1 MPTRPVSASG
11 SAGRA
16 MVAGMTMVTI
26 GSMTANIASY
36 LLHLPASR
44 LLGVA
49 KYGEFASLLAAQ
61 LVLAVPAL
69 ALQSVVAREVV
80 RGRSTGKLR
89 SLGYRCAGVVAVLS
103 VLAAPIVAV
112 AMNTSVLATTSAL
125 VVAPLLVLLA
135 TEQGLLQGT
144 ARFGRLSIVLAS
156 AGFGKVV
163 PAVVAL
169 FLGAGPGTVLAVSAA
184 GTGLVALGARLANRE
199 PPGPGGPHTGDVRIG
214 VATVLGA
221 SQVQL
226 VLILLSSVDL
236 LLARALLAEADAGIY
251 ALGAVATKAAFWL
264 PQAVGVVLYPRMA
277 NPAHSASALRS
288 ALSVVAGIGAVLILG
303 AAVAAG
309 LIPLIVGEDYAAV
322 QGYLWIFA
330 LQGACLA
337 VLQSALLWAIAG
349 ERTTLAILAWLGLA
363 AEVVLLTLC
372 ASTVLQF
379 VVVAVS
385 VAAATALAV
394 CVAALRS

>member
-1 MPTRPVSASG
+1 
-11 SAGRA
+11 
-16 MVAGMTMVTI
+16 MVTI

-44 LLGVA
+44 ILGVEG
-49 KYGEFASLLAAQ
+49 YGEFASLLAAQ

-80 RGRSTGKLR
+80 RGRSRRALR
-89 SLGYRCAGVVAVLS
+89 ALGYRCATVVAVLA
-103 VLAAPIVAV
+103 VLVSPVVAF
-112 AMNTSVLATTSAL
+112 ALDTSVLATMSAL

-135 TEQGLLQGT
+135 TEQGLLQGSGQ
-144 ARFGRLSIVLAS
+144 FGRLSVVLAS

-163 PAVVAL
+163 PAVFVL
-169 FLGAGPGTVLAVSAA
+169 FLGGGPGVVLAASAA
-184 GTGLVALGARLANRE
+184 GTGLVALAARLLDR
-199 PPGPGGPHTGDVRIG
+199 GDGTAGSAVRIG
-214 VATVLGA
+214 VGTVLRA

-226 VLILLSSVDL
+226 ALIALSSVDL
-236 LLARALLAEADAGIY
+236 MLARVLLSSEDAGLY

-277 NPAHSASALRS
+277 NPVQSAAALRS
-288 ALSVVAGIGAVLILG
+288 ALAVVAGIGSVLVLG
-303 AAVAAG
+303 SALAAG
-309 LIPLIVGEDYAAV
+309 LIPIVIGEDYAAV

-349 ERTTLAILAWLGLA
+349 ERTVLALLAWLGLA
-363 AEVVLLTLC
+363 VEVLLLTLL
-372 ASTVLQF
+372 ASTLAQF
-379 VVVAVS
+379 VVIAVS
-385 VAAATALAV
+385 VAAATTAVV
-394 CVAALRS
+394 CVVALTDRR

>member
-112 AMNTSVLATTSAL
+112 AMDTSVLATTSAL